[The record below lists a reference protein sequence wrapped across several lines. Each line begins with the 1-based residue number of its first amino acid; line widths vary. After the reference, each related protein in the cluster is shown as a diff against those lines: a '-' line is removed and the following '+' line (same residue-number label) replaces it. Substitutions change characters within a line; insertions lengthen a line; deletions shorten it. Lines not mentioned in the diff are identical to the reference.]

1 MKNCTVMIGDNVRII
16 TIHRPDFILTL
27 HGCFTDLKKWNNQ
40 NLESTSRT
48 LAKAAHCCCGLLA
61 TRPPSSAALCRASL
75 LTQTGVQPHAQ
86 NHFIPEPELRSLA
99 ACWLGLHR
107 PAFAPHVRQC
117 AVKPP
122 TPTPWPCLWSYL
134 GYPDAKRSSQIA
146 AFPWSGWSRAALSLF
161 PVYFQEFYQW
171 HTMHSPC
178 LKVLNSH
185 VQLSSVK
192 RTGFKAILA
201 LTLWLRR
208 EMDMQACLMCWK
220 LHLKWT

>member
-1 MKNCTVMIGDNVRII
+1 MEQSKSGKYQQNTGQSSTLLLWASCDKATLFCCSVQGQPAHPDWCTASCTKPLYTRTRIKV
-16 TIHRPDFILTL
+16 F
-27 HGCFTDLKKWNNQ
+27 
-40 NLESTSRT
+40 SS
-48 LAKAAHCCCGLLA
+48 LLA
-61 TRPPSSAALCRASL
+61 RSTQASLCSPRAS
-75 LTQTGVQPHAQ
+75 
-86 NHFIPEPELRSLA
+86 
-99 ACWLGLHR
+99 
-107 PAFAPHVRQC
+107 
-117 AVKPP
+117 PP
-122 TPTPWPCLWSYL
+122 TPPWPCLWSYL

-178 LKVLNSH
+178 LKVVNSH

-192 RTGFKAILA
+192 RTGFKAIPA
-201 LTLWLRR
+201 LTLWLGR